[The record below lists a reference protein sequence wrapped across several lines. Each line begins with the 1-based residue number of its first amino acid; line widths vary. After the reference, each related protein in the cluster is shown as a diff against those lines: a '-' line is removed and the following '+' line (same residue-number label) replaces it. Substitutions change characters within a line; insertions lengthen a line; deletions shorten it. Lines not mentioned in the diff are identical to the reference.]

1 MSGTIQQLQR
11 ALRKAASKFPLETE
25 NFPMTDIILQ
35 VKQEGG
41 ELLIFDDN
49 EEELTRCVVEEWIGD
64 TSEDFYERIQPV
76 LKEAIL
82 DIKEE
87 MDSLNVLKP
96 YSFVLFDDDNS
107 AVVNLYL
114 VDDDLIQLDGELLP
128 GLDEDL
134 EGFWE
139 ALSKK

>member
-41 ELLIFDDN
+41 ELLIFDDK

-107 AVVNLYL
+107 AVANLYL

-139 ALSKK
+139 ALSKE

>member
-1 MSGTIQQLQR
+1 MSGTIQQIQR
-11 ALRKAASKFPLETE
+11 ALRKAASKFPLEAE
-25 NFPMTDIILQ
+25 NYPMTDIILQ

-49 EEELTRCVVEEWIGD
+49 DTELTRCVVEEWLGD
-64 TSEDFYERIQPV
+64 TSEDFYECIQPV

-107 AVVNLYL
+107 AVANLYL
-114 VDDDLIQLDGELLP
+114 VDDELIQIDDNLLP

-134 EGFWE
+134 ESFWE
-139 ALSKK
+139 TLSKE

>member
-1 MSGTIQQLQR
+1 MSGTIQQIQR
-11 ALRKAASKFPLETE
+11 ALRKAVSKFPLEAE

-49 EEELTRCVVEEWIGD
+49 DTELTRCVVEEWLGD

-107 AVVNLYL
+107 AVANLYL
-114 VDDDLIQLDGELLP
+114 VDDDLIQIDDNLLP

-134 EGFWE
+134 ESFWE
-139 ALSKK
+139 TLSKE

>member
-1 MSGTIQQLQR
+1 MSGTIQQIQR
-11 ALRKAASKFPLETE
+11 ALRKAASKFPLEAE
-25 NFPMTDIILQ
+25 NYPMTDIILQ

-49 EEELTRCVVEEWIGD
+49 DTELTRCVVEEWLGD
-64 TSEDFYERIQPV
+64 TSEDFYERIQLV

-107 AVVNLYL
+107 AVANLYL
-114 VDDDLIQLDGELLP
+114 VDDDLIQIDDNLLP

-134 EGFWE
+134 ESFWE
-139 ALSKK
+139 TLSKE

>member
-1 MSGTIQQLQR
+1 MSGTIQQIQR

-107 AVVNLYL
+107 AVANLYL
-114 VDDDLIQLDGELLP
+114 VDDDLIQIDDNLLP

-134 EGFWE
+134 ESFWE
-139 ALSKK
+139 TLSKE

>member
-1 MSGTIQQLQR
+1 MSGTIQQIQR
-11 ALRKAASKFPLETE
+11 ALRKAASKFPLEAE
-25 NFPMTDIILQ
+25 NYPMTDIILQ

-49 EEELTRCVVEEWIGD
+49 DTELTRCVVEEWLGD

-96 YSFVLFDDDNS
+96 YSFVLFDDDSS
-107 AVVNLYL
+107 AVANLYL
-114 VDDDLIQLDGELLP
+114 VDDDLIQIDDNLLP

-134 EGFWE
+134 ESFWE
-139 ALSKK
+139 TLSKE

>member
-1 MSGTIQQLQR
+1 MSGTIQQIQR
-11 ALRKAASKFPLETE
+11 ALHKAASKFPLEAE

-49 EEELTRCVVEEWIGD
+49 DTELTRCVVEEWLGD

-76 LKEAIL
+76 LKDAIL

-107 AVVNLYL
+107 AVANLYL
-114 VDDDLIQLDGELLP
+114 VDDDLIQIDDNLLS

-134 EGFWE
+134 ESFWE
-139 ALSKK
+139 TLSKE

>member
-1 MSGTIQQLQR
+1 MSGTIQQIQR

-107 AVVNLYL
+107 AVANLYL
-114 VDDDLIQLDGELLP
+114 VDDDLIQLDGDLLP

-139 ALSKK
+139 ALSKE

>member
-107 AVVNLYL
+107 AVANLYL
-114 VDDDLIQLDGELLP
+114 VDDDLIQLDGDLLP

-134 EGFWE
+134 EVFWE
-139 ALSKK
+139 ALSKE

>member
-96 YSFVLFDDDNS
+96 YCFVLFDDDNS

-114 VDDDLIQLDGELLP
+114 VDEHLIQLDGELLP
-128 GLDEDL
+128 GLDEEL

-139 ALSKK
+139 GLSKK

>member
-64 TSEDFYERIQPV
+64 TSEDFYERIQPI

-87 MDSLNVLKP
+87 VDSLNVLKP

-107 AVVNLYL
+107 AVANLYL
-114 VDDDLIQLDGELLP
+114 VDDDLIQIDDNLLP

-134 EGFWE
+134 ESFWE
-139 ALSKK
+139 TLSKE

>member
-107 AVVNLYL
+107 AVANLYL
-114 VDDDLIQLDGELLP
+114 VDDDLIQIDDNLLP

-134 EGFWE
+134 ESSWE
-139 ALSKK
+139 TLSKE

>member
-1 MSGTIQQLQR
+1 MSGTIQQIQR

-49 EEELTRCVVEEWIGD
+49 EEELTRCVVEEWLGD

-107 AVVNLYL
+107 AVANLYL
-114 VDDDLIQLDGELLP
+114 VDDDLIQIDDNLLP

-134 EGFWE
+134 ESFWE
-139 ALSKK
+139 TLSKE

>member
-1 MSGTIQQLQR
+1 MSGTIQQIQR

-107 AVVNLYL
+107 AVANLYL
-114 VDDDLIQLDGELLP
+114 VDDDLIQLDGDLLP

>member
-1 MSGTIQQLQR
+1 MSGTIQQIQR

-49 EEELTRCVVEEWIGD
+49 DTELTRCVVEEWLGD

-107 AVVNLYL
+107 AVANLYL
-114 VDDDLIQLDGELLP
+114 VDDDLIQIDDNLLP

-134 EGFWE
+134 ESFWE
-139 ALSKK
+139 TLSKE

>member
-107 AVVNLYL
+107 AVANLYL

-139 ALSKK
+139 ALSKE

>member
-107 AVVNLYL
+107 AVANLYL
-114 VDDDLIQLDGELLP
+114 VDDDLIQIDDNLLP

-134 EGFWE
+134 ESFWE
-139 ALSKK
+139 TLSKE

>member
-64 TSEDFYERIQPV
+64 TSEDFYERIQPI

-107 AVVNLYL
+107 AVANLYL
-114 VDDDLIQLDGELLP
+114 VDDDLIQIDDNLLP

-134 EGFWE
+134 ESFWE
-139 ALSKK
+139 TLSKE

>member
-41 ELLIFDDN
+41 ELLICDDN

-107 AVVNLYL
+107 AVANLYL
-114 VDDDLIQLDGELLP
+114 VDDDLIQIDDNLLP

-134 EGFWE
+134 ESFWE
-139 ALSKK
+139 TLSKE

>member
-1 MSGTIQQLQR
+1 MSGTIQQIQR

-49 EEELTRCVVEEWIGD
+49 EEELTRCVVEEWLGD

-107 AVVNLYL
+107 AVANLYL
-114 VDDDLIQLDGELLP
+114 VDDDLIQLDGDLLP

>member
-107 AVVNLYL
+107 AVANLYL
-114 VDDDLIQLDGELLP
+114 VDDDLIQLDN
-128 GLDEDL
+128 
-134 EGFWE
+134 
-139 ALSKK
+139 SR

>member
-107 AVVNLYL
+107 AVANLYL
-114 VDDDLIQLDGELLP
+114 VDDDLIQLEGELLP

>member
-82 DIKEE
+82 GIKEE

-107 AVVNLYL
+107 AVANLYL
-114 VDDDLIQLDGELLP
+114 VDDDLIQLDGDLLP

>member
-1 MSGTIQQLQR
+1 MSGTLQQIQR
-11 ALRKAASKFPLETE
+11 ALRKAASKFPLEAE
-25 NFPMTDIILQ
+25 NYPMTDIILQ

-49 EEELTRCVVEEWIGD
+49 DTELTRCVVEEWLGD

-96 YSFVLFDDDNS
+96 YSFVLFDDYNS
-107 AVVNLYL
+107 AVANLYL
-114 VDDDLIQLDGELLP
+114 VDDDLIQIDNNLLP

-134 EGFWE
+134 ESFWE
-139 ALSKK
+139 TLSKE

>member
-35 VKQEGG
+35 VKHEGG

-107 AVVNLYL
+107 AVANLYL
-114 VDDDLIQLDGELLP
+114 VDDDLIQIDDNLLP

-134 EGFWE
+134 ESFWE
-139 ALSKK
+139 TLSKE

>member
-1 MSGTIQQLQR
+1 MSGTIQQIQR

-107 AVVNLYL
+107 AVANLYL

-139 ALSKK
+139 ALSKE

>member
-1 MSGTIQQLQR
+1 
-11 ALRKAASKFPLETE
+11 
-25 NFPMTDIILQ
+25 MTDIILQ

-49 EEELTRCVVEEWIGD
+49 DTELTRCVVEEWLGD

-107 AVVNLYL
+107 AVANLYL
-114 VDDDLIQLDGELLP
+114 VDDDLIQIDNNLLP

-134 EGFWE
+134 ESFWE
-139 ALSKK
+139 TLSKE

>member
-107 AVVNLYL
+107 AVANLYL
-114 VDDDLIQLDGELLP
+114 VDDDLIQLDGDLLP

>member
-107 AVVNLYL
+107 AVANLYL

>member
-1 MSGTIQQLQR
+1 MSGTIQQIQR
-11 ALRKAASKFPLETE
+11 ALRKAASKFPLEAE
-25 NFPMTDIILQ
+25 NCPMTDIILQ

-49 EEELTRCVVEEWIGD
+49 DTELTRCVVEEWLGD

-96 YSFVLFDDDNS
+96 YSFVLFDDDIS
-107 AVVNLYL
+107 AVANLYL
-114 VDDDLIQLDGELLP
+114 VDDDLIQIDDNLLP

-134 EGFWE
+134 ESFWE
-139 ALSKK
+139 TLSKE

>member
-1 MSGTIQQLQR
+1 MSGTIQQIQR
-11 ALRKAASKFPLETE
+11 ALRKAASKFPLEAE

-49 EEELTRCVVEEWIGD
+49 DTELTRCVVEEWLGD
-64 TSEDFYERIQPV
+64 TSEDFYECIQPV

-107 AVVNLYL
+107 AVANLYL
-114 VDDDLIQLDGELLP
+114 VDDDLIQIDDNLLP

-134 EGFWE
+134 ESFWE
-139 ALSKK
+139 TLSKE

>member
-107 AVVNLYL
+107 AVANLYL
-114 VDDDLIQLDGELLP
+114 VDDDLIQLDGDLLP

-139 ALSKK
+139 ALSKE

>member
-1 MSGTIQQLQR
+1 MSGTIQQIQR
-11 ALRKAASKFPLETE
+11 ALRKAASKFPLEAE
-25 NFPMTDIILQ
+25 KYPMTDIILQ

-49 EEELTRCVVEEWIGD
+49 DTELTRCVVEEWLGD

-107 AVVNLYL
+107 AVANLYL
-114 VDDDLIQLDGELLP
+114 VDDDLIQIDDNLLP

-134 EGFWE
+134 ESFWE
-139 ALSKK
+139 TLSKE